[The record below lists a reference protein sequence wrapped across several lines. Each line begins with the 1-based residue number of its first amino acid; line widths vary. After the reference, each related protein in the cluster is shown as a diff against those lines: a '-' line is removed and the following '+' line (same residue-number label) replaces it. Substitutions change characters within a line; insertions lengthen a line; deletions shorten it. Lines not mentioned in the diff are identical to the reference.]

1 MTEHLSISKSN
12 WEIAEMY
19 QRYRSGVNVSKLAED
34 YKLSTASVRRYVRK
48 FEQAARE
55 RGLAVRT
62 VM

>member
-1 MTEHLSISKSN
+1 
-12 WEIAEMY
+12 MY